1 MRREK
6 IPRRMAGLIAC
17 GERKSRQSAAKVSQI
32 QGIQHICSRPGLFWN
47 GAGRPVKPT
56 GSHTVVPPTSDWAKG
71 KMAEDTLT
79 TSGIGRHGATRLP
92 SVDVDSFNIELKDDD
107 GFLGDRASK
116 GAFRKILD
124 TLRKPL
130 KKNGEDPLGSKSAE
144 AIGKS
149 GLDEALVGDDIGAAA
164 LVHGAIEE
172 FAQELAYVTRRFLKT
187 KGWAD
192 TERIVVGG
200 GFRESRVGELA
211 IARTDI
217 ILKAEDFKVEM
228 VPIRFDPDDAGLIG
242 CLHLA
247 PSWIFEAHDSILAV
261 DIGGTNIR
269 CGVVETRWKKAPDL
283 SKASV
288 WKSELWRHADDEPTR
303 EGTVKRLV
311 KMLKELIAAAD
322 TEGLKLAPFIGI
334 ACPGVINEDGSI
346 EKGAQNLPGNWESSK
361 FNLPTSL
368 VEAIPEIG
376 DHDTAVLMHN
386 DGVAQGL
393 SEVPFMQDVERWG
406 VLTIGTGLG
415 NARFTNR
422 RKDKG
427 KSGNDDKDK
436 DEKKDKKSKD

>member
-1 MRREK
+1 MGKYRLARPARETNGFPVGYPA
-6 IPRRMAGLIAC
+6 IPAY
-17 GERKSRQSAAKVSQI
+17 
-32 QGIQHICSRPGLFWN
+32 
-47 GAGRPVKPT
+47 GR
-56 GSHTVVPPTSDWAKG
+56 G

-79 TSGIGRHGATRLP
+79 TVGIGRHGAARLP
-92 SVDVDSFNIELKDDD
+92 SVDVDSFNVELKDDD

-124 TLRKPL
+124 DLRKPL
-130 KKNGEDPLGSKSAE
+130 KKNGDDPLGGKSAE
-144 AIGKS
+144 KITKS
-149 GLDEALVGDDIGAAA
+149 ELDAALMGDDVGAAA

-172 FAQELAYVTRRFLKT
+172 FASELAYVTSKFLKT
-187 KGWAD
+187 KAWAD

-200 GFRESRVGELA
+200 GFRQSRVGELA

-217 ILKAEDFKVEM
+217 LLKAEGFEVDL
-228 VPIRFDPDDAGLIG
+228 VPIRFDPDEAGLIG

-269 CGVVETRWKKAPDL
+269 CGLVETRWKKAKDL

-288 WKSELWRHADDEPTR
+288 WHSELWRHADDEPTR

-311 KMLKELIAAAD
+311 KMLKALIEEAD
-322 TEGLKLAPFIGI
+322 AEGLKLAPFIGI
-334 ACPGVINEDGSI
+334 SCPGVINEDGSI
-346 EKGAQNLPGNWESSK
+346 AKGAQNLPGNWESSK
-361 FNLPTSL
+361 FNLPASL
-368 VEAIPEIG
+368 VEAIPAIG

-393 SEVPFMQDVERWG
+393 SEVPFMQDVDHWG

-422 RKDKG
+422 HKD
-427 KSGNDDKDK
+427 NEK
-436 DEKKDKKSKD
+436 DEKRDDDKKEKKSKD

>member
-1 MRREK
+1 
-6 IPRRMAGLIAC
+6 
-17 GERKSRQSAAKVSQI
+17 
-32 QGIQHICSRPGLFWN
+32 
-47 GAGRPVKPT
+47 
-56 GSHTVVPPTSDWAKG
+56 
-71 KMAEDTLT
+71 MAEDAT
-79 TSGIGRHGATRLP
+79 TTTGIARHGASRLP

-116 GAFRKILD
+116 GAFRGILD
-124 TLRKPL
+124 SLRKPL
-130 KKNGEDPLGSKSAE
+130 KKNGEDPLGNKAAE
-144 AIGKS
+144 AITKS
-149 GLDEALVGDDIGAAA
+149 ALDEALVGDDIGAAA

-172 FAQELAYVTRRFLKT
+172 FAHELAYVTQRFLKT
-187 KGWAD
+187 RAWAD

-217 ILKAEDFKVEM
+217 LLKAEGCKVDL
-228 VPIRFDPDDAGLIG
+228 VPIRYHPDAAGLVG

-247 PSWIFEAHDSILAV
+247 PSWIFEAHDSILGV
-261 DIGGTNIR
+261 DIGGANIR
-269 CGVVETRWKKAPDL
+269 CGVVETRWKKASDL

-311 KMLKELIAAAD
+311 KMLKGLIAAAD
-322 TEGLKLAPFIGI
+322 SEGLKLAPFIGI
-334 ACPGVINEDGSI
+334 ACPGVIDGDGSI

-361 FNLPTSL
+361 FNLPASL
-368 VEAIPEIG
+368 VEAIPQIG

-386 DGVAQGL
+386 DGVVQGL
-393 SEVPFMQDVERWG
+393 SEIPFMQDVERWG

-422 RKDKG
+422 RKDKE
-427 KSGNDDKDK
+427 KDKDK
-436 DEKKDKKSKD
+436 DKEKDDKKEKKTRD

>member
-1 MRREK
+1 
-6 IPRRMAGLIAC
+6 
-17 GERKSRQSAAKVSQI
+17 
-32 QGIQHICSRPGLFWN
+32 
-47 GAGRPVKPT
+47 
-56 GSHTVVPPTSDWAKG
+56 
-71 KMAEDTLT
+71 MAEEVMT
-79 TSGIGRHGATRLP
+79 TTGIARHGATRLP

-116 GAFRKILD
+116 GAFRQILD
-124 TLRKPL
+124 SLRKPF
-130 KKNGEDPLGSKSAE
+130 KKNGDDPLGAKPAE
-144 AIGKS
+144 AIGK
-149 GLDEALVGDDIGAAA
+149 GTLDEALVGDDIHASA

-172 FAQELAYVTRRFLKT
+172 FAQELAYVTQRFLKT
-187 KGWAD
+187 KAWTD

-200 GFRESRVGELA
+200 GFRQSRVGELA

-217 ILKAEDFKVEM
+217 ILKAADFKVDL
-228 VPIRFDPDDAGLIG
+228 VPIRYHPDDAGLIG

-283 SKASV
+283 SKAEV

-311 KMLKELIAAAD
+311 KMLKALITEAEA
-322 TEGLKLAPFIGI
+322 EGLKLAPFIGI

-346 EKGAQNLPGNWESSK
+346 AKGAQNLPGNWESSK
-361 FNLPTSL
+361 FNLPMSL
-368 VEAIPEIG
+368 VEAIPQIG
-376 DHDTAVLMHN
+376 DHDTVALMHN

-393 SEVPFMQDVERWG
+393 SEVPFMQDVDHWG

-422 RKDKG
+422 KKNKG
-427 KSGNDDKDK
+427 KDDDQ
-436 DEKKDKKSKD
+436 DEKKENKEKKSKD

>member
-1 MRREK
+1 
-6 IPRRMAGLIAC
+6 
-17 GERKSRQSAAKVSQI
+17 
-32 QGIQHICSRPGLFWN
+32 
-47 GAGRPVKPT
+47 
-56 GSHTVVPPTSDWAKG
+56 
-71 KMAEDTLT
+71 MAEDTLT
-79 TSGIGRHGATRLP
+79 TVGIGRHSAARLP

-124 TLRKPL
+124 GLRKPL
-130 KKNGEDPLGSKSAE
+130 KKNGEDPLGDKSAA
-144 AIGKS
+144 AISKGT
-149 GLDEALVGDDIGAAA
+149 LDETLVGEDVGAAA

-172 FAQELAYVTRRFLKT
+172 FAQELAYVTGRFLKT
-187 KGWAD
+187 KAWAD

-200 GFRESRVGELA
+200 GFRQSRVGELA

-217 ILKAEDFKVEM
+217 LLKAEGFKVDL

-283 SKASV
+283 SKAEV

-303 EGTVKRLV
+303 EGAVKRLV
-311 KMLKELIAAAD
+311 KMLKGLIAAAEA
-322 TEGLKLAPFIGI
+322 EGLKLAPFIGI
-334 ACPGVINEDGSI
+334 SCPGVINEDGSI
-346 EKGAQNLPGNWESSK
+346 AKGAQNLPGNWESSK
-361 FNLPTSL
+361 FNLPASL

-376 DHDTAVLMHN
+376 NHDTAVLMHN
-386 DGVAQGL
+386 DGGAQGL
-393 SEVPFMQDVERWG
+393 SEVPFMQDVDHWG
-406 VLTIGTGLG
+406 VLTVGTGLG

-422 RKDKG
+422 RKENVKENG
-427 KSGNDDKDK
+427 KDK
-436 DEKKDKKSKD
+436 DRDEKEDDNPEKYGKKDKKIKA

>member
-1 MRREK
+1 
-6 IPRRMAGLIAC
+6 
-17 GERKSRQSAAKVSQI
+17 
-32 QGIQHICSRPGLFWN
+32 
-47 GAGRPVKPT
+47 
-56 GSHTVVPPTSDWAKG
+56 
-71 KMAEDTLT
+71 MAEEIVT
-79 TSGIGRHGATRLP
+79 TTGIARHGAPRLP

-116 GAFRKILD
+116 GAFRKMLD
-124 TLRKPL
+124 SLRKPL
-130 KKNGEDPLGSKSAE
+130 KKNGDDPLGDKSAE
-144 AIGKS
+144 AISKS
-149 GLDEALVGDDIGAAA
+149 ALDEALVGDDIGAAA

-172 FAQELAYVTRRFLKT
+172 FAQELAYVTQRFLKT
-187 KGWAD
+187 KAWAD

-217 ILKAEDFKVEM
+217 ILKAADFNIDL

-283 SKASV
+283 SKATV

-303 EGTVKRLV
+303 EGAVKRLV
-311 KMLKELIAAAD
+311 KMLKGLIEAAEAED
-322 TEGLKLAPFIGI
+322 MKLAPFIGI

-361 FNLPTSL
+361 FNLPASL
-368 VEAIPEIG
+368 VEAIPQIG

-393 SEVPFMQDVERWG
+393 SEAPFMQDVERWG

-422 RKDKG
+422 RKDR
-427 KSGNDDKDK
+427 DKDK
-436 DEKKDKKSKD
+436 DKDDRRTRKRTKRARTRSRPFFLSMISPGKRFAFVPRENRAPLFSDHAPGNLDRLG

>member
-1 MRREK
+1 
-6 IPRRMAGLIAC
+6 
-17 GERKSRQSAAKVSQI
+17 
-32 QGIQHICSRPGLFWN
+32 
-47 GAGRPVKPT
+47 
-56 GSHTVVPPTSDWAKG
+56 
-71 KMAEDTLT
+71 MAEDTLT
-79 TSGIGRHGATRLP
+79 TTGIARHGSTRLP
-92 SVDVDSFNIELKDDD
+92 SVEVDSFNLELKDDD

-124 TLRKPL
+124 SLRKPL
-130 KKNGEDPLGSKSAE
+130 KKNGEDPLGDKRAE
-144 AIGKS
+144 AIGK
-149 GLDEALVGDDIGAAA
+149 GTLDDVLVGEDVGAAA

-172 FAQELAYVTRRFLKT
+172 FAKELAYVTSRFLKT
-187 KGWAD
+187 KAWAD

-200 GFRESRVGELA
+200 GFRQSRVGELA

-217 ILKAEDFKVEM
+217 LLKGEGFQVDL

-269 CGVVETRWKKAPDL
+269 CGLVETRWKKAPDL

-288 WKSELWRHADDEPTR
+288 FKSELWRHADDEPTR
-303 EGTVKRLV
+303 EGAVKRLV
-311 KMLKELIAAAD
+311 KMLKGLIAEAE
-322 TEGLKLAPFIGI
+322 TEDLKLAPFIGI
-334 ACPGVINEDGSI
+334 ACPGVINDDGSI

-361 FNLPTSL
+361 FNLPASL

-376 DHDTAVLMHN
+376 GHDTAVLMHN

-393 SEVPFMQDVERWG
+393 SESPFMQDVERWG

-415 NARFTNR
+415 NARFSNR
-422 RKDKG
+422 RKDR
-427 KSGNDDKDK
+427 DDKKDK
-436 DEKKDKKSKD
+436 DEKKEKKSKD

>member
-1 MRREK
+1 
-6 IPRRMAGLIAC
+6 
-17 GERKSRQSAAKVSQI
+17 
-32 QGIQHICSRPGLFWN
+32 
-47 GAGRPVKPT
+47 
-56 GSHTVVPPTSDWAKG
+56 
-71 KMAEDTLT
+71 MAEEIVT
-79 TSGIGRHGATRLP
+79 TTGIARHGATRLP
-92 SVDVDSFNIELKDDD
+92 SVEIDSFNIELKDDD

-116 GAFRKILD
+116 GAFRQILD
-124 TLRKPL
+124 SLRKPL
-130 KKNGEDPLGSKSAE
+130 KKNGDDPLGSKSAE
-144 AIGKS
+144 DIGKTE
-149 GLDEALVGDDIGAAA
+149 LDEALVGDDIHAAA

-187 KGWAD
+187 KAWAD

-200 GFRESRVGELA
+200 GFRQSRVGELA
-211 IARTDI
+211 IARTGVL
-217 ILKAEDFKVEM
+217 LKAADFDVDLM
-228 VPIRFDPDDAGLIG
+228 PIRFDPDEAGLVG

-303 EGTVKRLV
+303 EGAVKRLV
-311 KMLKELIAAAD
+311 KMLKGLITQAEA
-322 TEGLKLAPFIGI
+322 EGFKLAPFIGI

-346 EKGAQNLPGNWESSK
+346 EKGAQNLPGNWESSR
-361 FNLPTSL
+361 FNLPASL
-368 VEAIPEIG
+368 VEGIPQIG

-393 SEVPFMQDVERWG
+393 SEVPFMQDVDHWG

-422 RKDKG
+422 RKDR
-427 KSGNDDKDK
+427 DKDK
-436 DEKKDKKSKD
+436 DNRKEKKGKE